1 MDQHRLSLEDRRN
14 LLLGVAAI
22 AILIVLIGLVKLQV
36 FQHATLKVQSEN
48 NQLRVE
54 PIVPRRGVVYDR
66 ESRVV
71 VDNRPSYTLS
81 VVPAEERKFITI
93 PNLAELLRLDSVEVR
108 NRIKRNMTSAHQ
120 PATIVRDV
128 ALNHLAVLEE
138 QSIRFPG
145 VTYQMEKVRRY
156 TDGLGSEAFTGYV
169 GEVSEDEIRR
179 ASGRVDYRLG
189 SMIGKKGLEKFYDSL
204 LRGQEGTQYIE
215 VTATGQAIGPY
226 SARPP
231 LQPVQ
236 GTDLITSIDVDLQ
249 RACVAILDSFCCGAI
264 VAIDPRNGEIL
275 AFTSYPSWDAN
286 MFSSVVPES
295 SWNRIIADSSHP
307 LLNRPLNGL
316 YPPGSTVKFVA
327 VGAALDQGLVTE
339 NTLLKPCG
347 GGYQFGNRF
356 FGCWEEMGHG
366 ALTAVHSLERSCDTY
381 LYQAGIKLGV
391 DELGRYYRACG
402 FGAMTNIDLP
412 NESQG
417 LIPSTDYYDNRY
429 GKNKW
434 TKALVLNLAIGQGEI
449 LVTPMQLAQFFC
461 GLGNNGV
468 VYRPHMVKAMIGPD
482 GTRVNVAPTV
492 AFTLPFKPRTLELL
506 KEGVRLVV
514 EGDGGTARRLRNK
527 YYSVGGKTGT
537 AQNPHGDNHSW
548 FVGMAPLEAPEI
560 VVCAIVENAGH
571 GSDVAAPVVGEVIKA
586 YMFKKLGI
594 KEGQLTV
601 AGEEGTP

>member
-1 MDQHRLSLEDRRN
+1 MDQDRLSLEERRA
-14 LLLGVAAI
+14 LLLVVAGI
-22 AILIVLIGLVKLQV
+22 AILIVCIGLVKLQI
-36 FQHATLKVQSEN
+36 FQHTSLKEQSEN

-54 PIVPRRGVVYDR
+54 PIVPKRGVIYDR
-66 ESRVV
+66 ESRVI
-71 VDNRPSYTLS
+71 VDSRPSYTLS
-81 VVPAEERKFITI
+81 VVPAEERKFVTI
-93 PNLAELLRLDSVEVR
+93 PNLAELLQMDSVEVR
-108 NRIKRNMTSAHQ
+108 KRIKRNMTSAHQ
-120 PATIVRDV
+120 PATVVRDV
-128 ALNHLAVLEE
+128 ELKHLAVLEE

-145 VTYQMEKVRRY
+145 VTYQMEKVRRFAA
-156 TDGLGSEAFTGYV
+156 GLGSEAFTGYV
-169 GEVSEDEIRR
+169 GEVSEDEMKR
-179 ASGRVDYRLG
+179 ATGRLDYRLG

-236 GTDLITSIDVDLQ
+236 GTDVITSIDVDLQ
-249 RACVAILDSFCCGAI
+249 RACVEVLDSFCCGAI

-295 SWNRIIADSSHP
+295 TWSRIIADSSHP

-327 VGAALDQGLVTE
+327 VGAALDMGMVTE
-339 NTLLKPCG
+339 NTVLKPCG

-356 FGCWEEMGHG
+356 FGCWEELGHG
-366 ALTAVHSLERSCDTY
+366 ALTAVHALERSCDTY
-381 LYQAGIKLGV
+381 LYQAGLKLGV
-391 DELGRYYRACG
+391 DELGRYYKACG
-402 FGAMTNIDLP
+402 FGASTGVDIP
-412 NESQG
+412 NESPG
-417 LIPSTDYYDNRY
+417 LIPSTEYYDNRY

-434 TKALVLNLAIGQGEI
+434 TKALVLNLSIGQGEI
-449 LVTPMQLAQFFC
+449 LVTPLQLAQFFC

-468 VYRPHMVKAMIGPD
+468 VYRPHMVRAMVGADASRI
-482 GTRVNVAPTV
+482 NVAPTV

-514 EGDGGTARRLRNK
+514 EGDGGTARHLRSK

-586 YMFKKLGI
+586 YMMKKLGI
-594 KEGQLTV
+594 KEAPLTTIDG
-601 AGEEGTP
+601 GETP